1 MEIIVLHSESVNVE
15 DCVRHMKE
23 KIESEVISKHG
34 KISKGKVEIGLG
46 AFASLK
52 IVIAI
57 DETTPSR
64 KGAIIEYAVGKS
76 KEGALK
82 KLQDEINEELKKNLE
97 IVDFEIATYTTP
109 VTRRTYAVGV
119 VLYNVPTNDRK
130 LAELDIKERREL
142 LSKTLSIFNYNPK
155 VLNISEVAR
164 VFGVSRDSIYYDIEQ
179 ILKERKKN
187 YFV

>member
-15 DCVRHMKE
+15 DCVKYMKE
-23 KIESEVISKHG
+23 KIGREVVPKNG
-34 KISKGKVEIGLG
+34 KISKGRVEIGLG
-46 AFASLK
+46 AFASLR
-52 IVIAI
+52 IMIAI
-57 DETTPSR
+57 DETTPGR
-64 KGAIIEYAVGKS
+64 KGAIIEYAVGRS

-82 KLQDEINEELKKNLE
+82 KLQDKVNEKLKKNLE

-109 VTRRTYAVGV
+109 VTRKTYAIGV
-119 VLYNVPTNDRK
+119 VLYNVPINNRK
-130 LAELDIKERREL
+130 LVELNIKERREL
-142 LSKTLSIFNYNPK
+142 LSKILSIFNYNSK